1 MTIVL
6 RYQGGLLTDVQ
17 EAREVDEKQLPALRA
32 EAEKNRKALEE
43 ADLRREKEILDKA
56 SELERKRAR
65 EAYYEPSR
73 LLSVINSML
82 CAYQDGRLG
91 EEGMKDALSALGEMR
106 EPKNVEDVLTAHPAM
121 KAEYEALY
129 GRME

>member
-43 ADLRREKEILDKA
+43 ADLRREKEILDEK

-73 LLSVINSML
+73 LLSVINTRF
-82 CAYQDGRLG
+82 CAYLDGGLD
-91 EEGMKDALSALGEMR
+91 EDGMKDALSALGEMR
-106 EPKNVEDVLTAHPAM
+106 EPKKVEDVLTAHPAM

-129 GRME
+129 GRID